1 MGDLGD
7 HCRLQL
13 AGTDHPLLVV
23 RPLLDLPKSQL
34 EEACREAGLTWADD
48 PTNRDTAYLRNHIR
62 ALLAQTCQQ
71 SAASPKPP
79 SLTQQPPVPVPASLA
94 QTDAT
99 VDARAA
105 PLQFW
110 QLVCGAQVASNQSSS
125 ARNQLTQA
133 NKRQPATADCREL
146 PHRAQGTLQTQTV
159 QPNLMAAVLQVQ
171 QRCAAAHE
179 LVAAQAKVL
188 LQSSLQQRPVL
199 AQSGNAQRSVVL
211 AQSGNEP
218 GPLCC
223 LAVQP
228 FAQAK
233 PAVALHALSA
243 ALQVQNMLSILARH
257 LATLQL
263 LQLASLRHLWLS
275 VTQ

>member
-1 MGDLGD
+1 MGGLSDR
-7 HCRLQL
+7 CCLQL

-79 SLTQQPPVPVPASLA
+79 TALTQQPPVPASLA

-99 VDARAA
+99 VDIMAA
-105 PLQFW
+105 PLPIW
-110 QLVCGAQVASNQSSS
+110 QPVYGAQLASDECSI

-133 NKRQPATADCREL
+133 NKRQQPTADCCEQ
-146 PHRAQGTLQTQTV
+146 PDRAQGTLQTRTV
-159 QPNLMAAVLQVQ
+159 QPNIMAAVLQVQ

-188 LQSSLQQRPVL
+188 LQSSLQQTSVL
-199 AQSGNAQRSVVL
+199 AQTGNAQRSVVL

-228 FAQAK
+228 FAQAN

-243 ALQVQNMLSILARH
+243 ALQV
-257 LATLQL
+257 
-263 LQLASLRHLWLS
+263 
-275 VTQ
+275 